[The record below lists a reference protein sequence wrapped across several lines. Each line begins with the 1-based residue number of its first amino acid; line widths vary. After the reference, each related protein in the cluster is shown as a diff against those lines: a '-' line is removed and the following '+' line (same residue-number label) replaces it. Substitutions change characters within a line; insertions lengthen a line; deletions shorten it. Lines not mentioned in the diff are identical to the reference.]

1 MCQKSHEIYYL
12 GTPSGSVEWFCHLSL
27 MTMILKLS
35 FLQGSAK
42 QKINVSQGEE
52 NMLVYNC
59 SDVTMQTSTYASLA
73 SNNRNKP
80 IRESFI

>member
-12 GTPSGSVEWFCHLSL
+12 GTPSESVEWFCHLSL

-42 QKINVSQGEE
+42 QKMGEE